1 MNREKYSLQQFI
13 GSRNFEVINWEEYLY
28 GDFDELLEVVWG
40 LVRE

>member
-1 MNREKYSLQQFI
+1 MNREKQFI
-13 GSRNFEVINWEEYLY
+13 VVYRSRNFEVINWEEYLY